1 MNYNRY
7 QQISLIKL
15 EKGASLIIVIWFISI
30 ISLTCL
36 LAVSLMRQNTDLYEK
51 FIHGNDAYYNAEKG
65 IAIASHPKIKRSDP
79 LLMQRDALSGN
90 GYEVSISSEAS
101 KYNLNDIALR
111 KDKPLLKSIFMHYG
125 LKSIDAHSLADAMID
140 WVDDDDLISLNGAER
155 PQYIKMNRINQPY
168 NRPFSN
174 LDETKFVLGIEKLDE
189 LNKNW
194 RNDFTLLSQ
203 GKLDL
208 NEVDALKLSIAAGI
222 SLQNAVAITDKVLGS
237 DGKRDTSDDSPYQ
250 DLEYAFNQVGL
261 DLKSQDHIVNRF
273 TCVDPTLRISS
284 LGQSSS
290 NKIRIDVV
298 IRNKT
303 GRIELLSKTATI
315 RP

>member
-1 MNYNRY
+1 MNYNGY
-7 QQISLIKL
+7 QQIEQIKL
-15 EKGASLIIVIWFISI
+15 EKGSSLIIVIWFISI

-36 LAVSLMRQNTDLYEK
+36 LAVSLMRQNADLNER

-65 IAIASHPKIKRSDP
+65 IAISSHPKINRSDP
-79 LLMQRDALSGN
+79 LLIQKDKFGN
-90 GYEVSISSEAS
+90 GYEVSLSSEAA
-101 KYNLNDIALR
+101 KYNLNDICLR
-111 KDKPLLKSIFMHYG
+111 KDKSLLSDIFIYYG

-140 WVDDDDLISLNGAER
+140 WVDADDLISLNGAER
-155 PQYIKMNRINQPY
+155 PQYLKMNRIFQPY

-174 LDETKFVLGIEKLDE
+174 LDETKFVLGIEKLDD
-189 LNKNW
+189 LNKDW
-194 RNDFTLLSQ
+194 RNDFTVWSQ

-222 SLQNAVAITDKVLGS
+222 SLQNAEVITDKVLGL
-237 DGKRDTSDDSPYQ
+237 DGQRGTSDDSPYN
-250 DLEYAFNQVGL
+250 DLESAFNQVGI
-261 DLKSQDHIVNRF
+261 DLKSQDQIVNRF
-273 TCVDPTLRISS
+273 TTVDPTWRISS
-284 LGQSSS
+284 LGQSYS

-303 GRIELLSKTATI
+303 GRIELLSKTSTL